1 MFLFECEQCVDI
13 RTLPADRILPIGE
26 YQATKND
33 IARQKT
39 HYAVTITDGT
49 AKRAEYAACL
59 LIDCRK
65 AQHECQP
72 LFLEKQAVFL
82 IQIHLLL

>member
-1 MFLFECEQCVDI
+1 MFLFECEQCVEI

-59 LIDCRK
+59 LACLLKHCRT
-65 AQHECQP
+65 AQHKCQP
-72 LFLEKQAVFL
+72 LFLEKVFNL
-82 IQIHLLL
+82 FA